1 MVLKFPMTHS
11 TSHILLVCVRADLG
25 ILDINRA
32 SVRIRQRGPYRG
44 AISMKLTRAPDWVKL
59 LKAEEIVRKAMAVL
73 KLDLTQKRDVK
84 STAGRRTPGAREQT
98 KSE

>member
-1 MVLKFPMTHS
+1 
-11 TSHILLVCVRADLG
+11 
-25 ILDINRA
+25 
-32 SVRIRQRGPYRG
+32 
-44 AISMKLTRAPDWVKL
+44 
-59 LKAEEIVRKAMAVL
+59 MAVL